1 MFWQI
6 GEMKKIY
13 DKYKKLQDSL
23 KHLVIRAK
31 SWGNDDAGVII
42 EMTAEM
48 KVKEITINDQDLLSP
63 ARKQELEQ
71 AIKTCFQKAQQK
83 AQEVA
88 AEKTK
93 EILWFDPS
101 NIASMLSG
109 WGMPNI
115 PWIS

>member
-1 MFWQI
+1 
-6 GEMKKIY
+6 
-13 DKYKKLQDSL
+13 
-23 KHLVIRAK
+23 
-31 SWGNDDAGVII
+31 
-42 EMTAEM
+42 MTAEM

-93 EILWFDPS
+93 EIL
-101 NIASMLSG
+101 
-109 WGMPNI
+109 
-115 PWIS
+115 